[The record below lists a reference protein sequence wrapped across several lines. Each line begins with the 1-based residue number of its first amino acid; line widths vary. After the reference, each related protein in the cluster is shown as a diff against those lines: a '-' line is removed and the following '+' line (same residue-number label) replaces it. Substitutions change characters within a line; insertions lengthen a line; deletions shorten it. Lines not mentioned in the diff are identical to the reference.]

1 MALSFLITT
10 FSLAMMMEPLARLA
24 VIIIGS
30 ISGVKPTPTLRA
42 KTPASNQSPS
52 VRPLITKTT
61 GTITNMSRIKSQEMV
76 FISLS
81 NEVGSSKVLMVCSM
95 APIMVSSPTTKTKAV
110 ARPEMTLVPM
120 KAKLSLSKR
129 LSKF

>member
-10 FSLAMMMEPLARLA
+10 FSFAMMMEPLARLA

-52 VRPLITKTT
+52 VRPLITKTM

-81 NEVGSSKVLMVCSM
+81 NEVGSS
-95 APIMVSSPTTKTKAV
+95 
-110 ARPEMTLVPM
+110 
-120 KAKLSLSKR
+120 
-129 LSKF
+129 